1 MSAAGPSNY
10 EIFSIKKPSTG
21 QETGVE
27 GRVLNFN
34 YYESIYSPMITGRLV
49 IEDTGGTVENEKGL
63 LATIKD
69 GMKITGFEE
78 VSFKIATAFG
88 DLNFRD
94 YPLIVTGSP
103 TTKDEPNRQTMV
115 LNLVS
120 STEMRSSSKPLSR
133 NYPEALISDTV
144 LKILKDELKIR
155 KDKLGFV
162 KETGEYSFIEGTQN
176 QDKIKGNHLGALD
189 CVLKMCKK
197 SIPADYKDPGYFFFE
212 TQDGFK
218 FKSINGLIDE
228 GIRQFEDVD
237 YEYEHTYYYFG
248 ALLANLDKNPDR
260 DPNDYKVLLPPM
272 VRRDEDQLQAL
283 RNGLYNVRI
292 ITKNALTGE
301 YKEEIKKLLS
311 DTNLGEKQEKPVTDE
326 VYFKTY
332 AFHINPGEDDPGVS
346 DKILNNPAN
355 YVPQANM
362 RYSLLHS
369 QVVQIQVPCNVQLRA
384 GQVIRLLLENITQG
398 NKVEHVYNELRSG
411 FYMICHLSHVFT
423 PKNSYTS
430 LTLLRDTR
438 ELYTSKK

>member
-21 QETGVE
+21 QETGIE
-27 GRVLNFN
+27 GRILNFN
-34 YYESIYSPMITGRLV
+34 YYESIYSPMITANLM

-63 LATIKD
+63 LSTIKD

-88 DLNFRD
+88 DLNFTD

-103 TTKDEPNRQTMV
+103 ATKDEPNRQTLI

-120 STEMRSSSKPLSR
+120 KTKIMSSSKPLSR
-133 NYPEALISDTV
+133 NYPESPISDTV
-144 LKILKDELKIR
+144 EKILNKELKIT
-155 KDKLGFV
+155 KDKLD
-162 KETGEYSFIEGTQN
+162 IEKTQN
-176 QDKIKGNHLGALD
+176 QDKIKGNHCGALD
-189 CVLKMCKK
+189 VIHKMCKK
-197 SIPADYKDPGYFFFE
+197 SIPAEGKDPGYFFFE
-212 TQDGFK
+212 TQDGFN
-218 FKSINGLIDE
+218 FKSIDGLIKE
-228 GIRQFEDVD
+228 GIKRFEDD
-237 YEYEHTYYYFG
+237 LQYAYNHTYFYFG
-248 ALLANLDKNPDR
+248 ALVANLEKDR
-260 DPNDYKVLLPPM
+260 NPNDFKILLPPL

-292 ITKNALTGE
+292 ITKNSLTGE
-301 YKEEIKKLLS
+301 YKEEIKNLLS
-311 DTNLGEKQEKPVTDE
+311 DTNLGEKQEKPVPVTDD

-332 AFHINPGEDDPGVS
+332 AFHINPGADDPGVS
-346 DKILNNPAN
+346 TTILNNPAE

-362 RYSLLHS
+362 RYSLLHT
-369 QVVQIQVPCNVQLRA
+369 QIVQIQIPCNVQLKA
-384 GQVIRLLLENITQG
+384 GQVIRLLLENITQS
-398 NKVEHVYNELRSG
+398 NKNDQIYNELRSG
-411 FYMICHLSHVFT
+411 FYMICHLSHTFT

>member
-49 IEDTGGTVENEKGL
+49 IEDTGGTIENEKGIL
-63 LATIKD
+63 STIKD

-103 TTKDEPNRQTMV
+103 ATKDEPNRQTLI

-120 STEMRSSSKPLSR
+120 KTEMISSSKPLSR
-133 NYPEALISDTV
+133 NYPESLISEAV
-144 LKILKDELKIR
+144 EKILTKELKIT
-155 KDKLGFV
+155 KDKLD
-162 KETGEYSFIEGTQN
+162 IEKTQN
-176 QDKIKGNHLGALD
+176 QDKIKGNHCGALD
-189 CVLKMCKK
+189 VIQKMCKK
-197 SIPADYKDPGYFFFE
+197 SIPANGKDPGYFFFE

-301 YKEEIKKLLS
+301 YKEVIKNLLS
-311 DTNLGEKQEKPVTDE
+311 GSNLGEKQEKPMQVTDD

-346 DKILNNPAN
+346 TTILNNPAE

-362 RYSLLHS
+362 RYSLLHT
-369 QVVQIQVPCNVQLRA
+369 QIVQIQVPCNVQLKA
-384 GQVIRLLLENITQG
+384 GQVIRLLLENITQS
-398 NKVEHVYNELRSG
+398 NKNDQIYNELRSG
-411 FYMICHLSHVFT
+411 FYMICHLSHTFT

>member
-49 IEDTGGTVENEKGL
+49 IEDTGGTIENEKGL
-63 LATIKD
+63 LSTIKD

-103 TTKDEPNRQTMV
+103 ATKDEPNRQTLI

-120 STEMRSSSKPLSR
+120 KTEMISSSKPLSR
-133 NYPEALISDTV
+133 NYPESLISEAV
-144 LKILKDELKIR
+144 EKILNKELKIT
-155 KDKLGFV
+155 KDKLD
-162 KETGEYSFIEGTQN
+162 IEKTQN
-176 QDKIKGNHLGALD
+176 QDKIKGNHCGALD
-189 CVLKMCKK
+189 VIQKMCKK
-197 SIPADYKDPGYFFFE
+197 SIPANGKDPGYFFFE
-212 TQDGFK
+212 TQDGFN
-218 FKSINGLIDE
+218 FKSIDGLIKE
-228 GIRQFEDVD
+228 GIKRFEDD
-237 YEYEHTYYYFG
+237 LQYAYNHTYFYFG
-248 ALLANLDKNPDR
+248 ALVANLEKDR
-260 DPNDYKVLLPPM
+260 NPNDFKVLLPPL

-292 ITKNALTGE
+292 ITKNSLTGE
-301 YKEEIKKLLS
+301 YKEEIKNLLS
-311 DTNLGEKQEKPVTDE
+311 DTNLGEKQEKPVTDD

-346 DKILNNPAN
+346 TTILNNPAE

-362 RYSLLHS
+362 RYSLLHT
-369 QVVQIQVPCNVQLRA
+369 QIVQIQVPCNVQLKA
-384 GQVIRLLLENITQG
+384 GQVIRLLL
-398 NKVEHVYNELRSG
+398 
-411 FYMICHLSHVFT
+411 
-423 PKNSYTS
+423 
-430 LTLLRDTR
+430 
-438 ELYTSKK
+438 

>member
-10 EIFSIKKPSTG
+10 EIFNIKKPSTG
-21 QETGVE
+21 QETGIE
-27 GRVLNFN
+27 GRILNFN
-34 YYESIYSPMITGRLV
+34 YYESIYSPMITGRLL

-63 LATIKD
+63 LSTIKD

-88 DLNFRD
+88 DLNFKD

-103 TTKDEPNRQTMV
+103 ATKDEPNRQTMI

-120 STEMRSSSKPLSR
+120 KTEMISSSKPLSK
-133 NYPEALISDTV
+133 NYPESPISDTV
-144 LKILKDELKIR
+144 EKILNKELKIT
-155 KDKLGFV
+155 KDKLD
-162 KETGEYSFIEGTQN
+162 IEKTQN
-176 QDKIKGNHLGALD
+176 QDKIKGNHCGALD
-189 CVLKMCKK
+189 VIQKMCKK
-197 SIPADYKDPGYFFFE
+197 SIPAEGKDPGYFFFE
-212 TQDGFK
+212 TQDGFN
-218 FKSINGLIDE
+218 FKSIDGLIKE
-228 GIRQFEDVD
+228 GIKRFEDD
-237 YEYEHTYYYFG
+237 LQYAYNHTYFYFG
-248 ALLANLDKNPDR
+248 ALVANLEKDR
-260 DPNDYKVLLPPM
+260 NPNDFKVLLPPL

-292 ITKNALTGE
+292 ITKNSLTGE
-301 YKEEIKKLLS
+301 YKEEIKNLLS
-311 DTNLGEKQEKPVTDE
+311 DTNLGEKQEKPVTDD

-346 DKILNNPAN
+346 ETILNNPAE

>member
-10 EIFSIKKPSTG
+10 EIFNIKKPSTG
-21 QETGVE
+21 QETGIE
-27 GRVLNFN
+27 GRILNFN

-88 DLNFRD
+88 DLNFKD

-103 TTKDEPNRQTMV
+103 ATKDEPNRQTLI

-120 STEMRSSSKPLSR
+120 KTEMISSSKPLSR
-133 NYPEALISDTV
+133 NYPESPISEAV
-144 LKILKDELKIR
+144 EKILNKELKIT
-155 KDKLGFV
+155 KDKLD
-162 KETGEYSFIEGTQN
+162 IEKTQN
-176 QDKIKGNHLGALD
+176 QDKIKGNHRGALD
-189 CVLKMCKK
+189 VIQKMCKK
-197 SIPADYKDPGYFFFE
+197 SIPANGKDPGYFFFE
-212 TQDGFK
+212 TQDGFN
-218 FKSINGLIDE
+218 FKSIDGLIKE
-228 GIRQFEDVD
+228 GIKRFEDD
-237 YEYEHTYYYFG
+237 LQYAYNHTYFYFG
-248 ALLANLDKNPDR
+248 ALIANLEKDR
-260 DPNDYKVLLPPM
+260 NPNDFKILLPPL

-292 ITKNALTGE
+292 ITKNSLTGE
-301 YKEEIKKLLS
+301 YKEEIKNLLS

-346 DKILNNPAN
+346 TNILNNPAE

-362 RYSLLHS
+362 RYSLLHT
-369 QVVQIQVPCNVQLRA
+369 QIVQIQVPCNIQLKA
-384 GQVIRLLLENITQG
+384 GQVIRLLLENITQS
-398 NKVEHVYNELRSG
+398 NKNDQIYNELRSG
-411 FYMICHLSHVFT
+411 FYMICHLSHTFT